1 MKLGK
6 RQLILAGL
14 ILTLGGAVYLNWQF
28 SSTGD
33 LLEGADAVSVSKEL
47 GQAEFVNTTGD
58 KKVSEKNQ
66 STFKSTSKSTEK
78 TTSPSSVRTDT
89 VSKAESPSENTQQ
102 KSSDEYFAK
111 AKMNRQQTQDKIA
124 EMAKEMLQSSDQ
136 SESVKAEAVAKA
148 AELAAVM
155 EQQTNIESLIQS
167 KGFDECLA
175 FIQNGECSIVVKDN
189 ELTSEEAMII
199 KDIVTGQ
206 TGVSAEKIKITA
218 PPPFL
223 QYPKILLGAKSG
235 FLLKFCCNTVKY
247 MVEYL

>member
-28 SSTGD
+28 SGSSD

-89 VSKAESPSENTQQ
+89 VSKAESPSENIQQ

-189 ELTSEEAMII
+189 ELTAEEAMII

-218 PPPFL
+218 V
-223 QYPKILLGAKSG
+223 A
-235 FLLKFCCNTVKY
+235 
-247 MVEYL
+247 

>member
-28 SSTGD
+28 SSSSD

-58 KKVSEKNQ
+58 KKAGEKNQ
-66 STFKSTSKSTEK
+66 NTEKSTSKAS
-78 TTSPSSVRTDT
+78 SPSSVKTNT
-89 VSKAESPSENTQQ
+89 VNKTESTSENKQSDSEAADKQQ
-102 KSSDEYFAK
+102 KSSEEYFAQ
-111 AKMNRQQTQDKIA
+111 AKLNRQQTQDKIA
-124 EMAKEMLQSSDQ
+124 EMAKELLQSSDQ

-155 EQQTNIESLIQS
+155 EQQTNTESLIKS
-167 KGFDECLA
+167 KGFDDCLA

-189 ELTSEEAMII
+189 ELTAEEAMII
-199 KDIVTGQ
+199 KDVVTGQ
-206 TGVSAEKIKITA
+206 TGISADKIKITA
-218 PPPFL
+218 V
-223 QYPKILLGAKSG
+223 A
-235 FLLKFCCNTVKY
+235 
-247 MVEYL
+247 